1 MAASSTYNQLLSTIS
16 GYIDKEKASGILER
30 QLKAKNL
37 AAETV
42 ASKDL
47 AALVIGLTTAASL
60 YVPDAG
66 RKEDLKAKLKAM
78 AG

>member
-1 MAASSTYNQLLSTIS
+1 MASPTYNQLLSTIA

-37 AAETV
+37 MADTLAT
-42 ASKDL
+42 KDL
-47 AALVIGLTTAASL
+47 AALVVGLGTAAAL

-66 RKEDLKAKLKAM
+66 RKEELKNKLKSM
-78 AG
+78 T

>member
-1 MAASSTYNQLLSTIS
+1 MASPTYNQLLTIIS

-30 QLKAKNL
+30 QVKAKNL
-37 AAETV
+37 LPDTL

-47 AALVIGLTTAASL
+47 AALVIGLSTATSL

-66 RKEDLKAKLKAM
+66 RKEELKTKLKSLA
-78 AG
+78 

>member
-1 MAASSTYNQLLSTIS
+1 MASPTYNQLLSTIA

-37 AAETV
+37 APETL
-42 ASKDL
+42 ATKDL
-47 AALVIGLTTAASL
+47 AALVVGLSTAASL

-66 RKEDLKAKLKAM
+66 RKEELKTKLKSM
-78 AG
+78 A

>member
-1 MAASSTYNQLLSTIS
+1 MPTPTYNSLLTTVAA
-16 GYIDKEKASGILER
+16 YIEKEKVIGILER

-37 AAETV
+37 TPDTL

-47 AALVIGLTTAASL
+47 ANLMTAVSTATSL

-66 RKEDLKAKLKAM
+66 RKEELKNKLKAM
-78 AG
+78 AA